1 MPYVTCSDCH
11 VTSYVA
17 LSYLELNE
25 PCPACDTPLSERAT
39 AVAPALT
46 LTAPDRS
53 ASGREQRTGSH
64 REQRTG
70 SGREQRTAAHRAA
83 R

>member
-17 LSYLELNE
+17 LSYLEFNE

-46 LTAPDRS
+46 LTAPDRRG
-53 ASGREQRTGSH
+53 SG